1 MHIRS
6 ALGVDR
12 VMAFMMNF
20 RHVFNTLSFP
30 LHLSM
35 AVAPAVLATQS
46 TKQYRPS
53 EQDLYKKSQMN
64 TVLPGWQGCRAGASL
79 GFPDGRRTG
88 RLITASAT
96 LRILRR
102 QDPDEHAG

>member
-30 LHLSM
+30 LHRSM
-35 AVAPAVLATQS
+35 AVAPAVLGYAINQAVS
-46 TKQYRPS
+46 P
-53 EQDLYKKSQMN
+53 E
-64 TVLPGWQGCRAGASL
+64 
-79 GFPDGRRTG
+79 
-88 RLITASAT
+88 
-96 LRILRR
+96 
-102 QDPDEHAG
+102 